1 MEHDPGGKNNAPHCA
16 AHVASSGA
24 REIPRTSS
32 MKKIKLT
39 GREMAVMRAIDYANG
54 NTGAEIAERTHI
66 EADDLV
72 DILNGMCDAGYL
84 EAVPPV
90 ERVTL
95 EDFAARHYDLNPSYA
110 LDLKEA
116 MRRA

>member
-1 MEHDPGGKNNAPHCA
+1 
-16 AHVASSGA
+16 
-24 REIPRTSS
+24 

-66 EADDLV
+66 EAEDLA
-72 DILNGMCDAGYL
+72 DILNGMCDSGYMETL
-84 EAVPPV
+84 PPV
-90 ERVTL
+90 ERVTP
-95 EDFAARHYDLNPSYA
+95 EDYAARRFDLNPSYVQE
-110 LDLKEA
+110 LKEA